1 MFQIT
6 SGVFVIVLFTA
17 LLVPTFIPNIELAA
31 LMAESTREALA
42 DVAVK
47 RL

>member
-6 SGVFVIVLFTA
+6 SGVFVIVLFAA
-17 LLVPTFIPNIELAA
+17 LLVPTFFPKVAIAA
-31 LMAESTREALA
+31 VTAESTRETLA
-42 DVAVK
+42 DVAAK